1 MARKYR
7 VGQRQRGWPIW
18 LSILVIVV
26 LLVGAGAL
34 TLFALKSVKE
44 SDKNEG
50 FSTTKA
56 ASVEQI
62 SPDASEESPE
72 EVPAEIL
79 ESEDIS
85 TEQASLP
92 LVAPQRQ
99 IAQFENLA
107 VRSQVGTCTDPGTL
121 EISTDGGQA
130 WSTSESF
137 AATTATQILRL
148 IPVSTSNIFVVALN
162 TDCEPQIYGTTD
174 QGATWQQPVSALG
187 TWYLDPS
194 NPTQLPAPGGAKAI
208 SCEAISIAPRTDSN
222 VDVLCADGSLTST
235 SDGGTS
241 WSDPVAGDG
250 VLNIAHSNG
259 DRLLIAHHP
268 DQCSGVQLSANVP
281 VAEGATCVHA
291 ELSESD
297 AGQIAATQVGD
308 SILAWVGETQF
319 ISKDG
324 GQTWQ

>member
-1 MARKYR
+1 M
-7 VGQRQRGWPIW
+7 
-18 LSILVIVV
+18 

-34 TLFALKSVKE
+34 SLFALKSVKE

-62 SPDASEESPE
+62 SSETSEESAE

-137 AATTATQILRL
+137 AATTATQVLRL

-235 SDGGTS
+235 IDGGAT
-241 WSDPVAGDG
+241 WSDPAAGDG
-250 VLNIAHSNG
+250 VLNVAHSNS
-259 DRLLIAHHP
+259 DRLLIIQNP
-268 DQCSGVQLSANVP
+268 DQCSGVQLSVNVP
-281 VAEGATCVHA
+281 AEGTTCLEA
-291 ELSESD
+291 ELGESD
-297 AGQIAATQVGD
+297 AGQIAATQFGD
-308 SILAWVGETQF
+308 SILAWVSETQF

>member
-7 VGQRQRGWPIW
+7 VGQRQRGWSIW

-34 TLFALKSVKE
+34 SVFALKSVKE
-44 SDKNEG
+44 NDKNEG

-62 SPDASEESPE
+62 SSETSEESLE
-72 EVPAEIL
+72 EAPAEIS
-79 ESEDIS
+79 ESEEIS
-85 TEQASLP
+85 AEQASLP

-130 WSTSESF
+130 WSTSASF
-137 AATTATQILRL
+137 TATTATQVLRL

-162 TDCEPQIYGTTD
+162 ADCEPRIYGTTD
-174 QGATWQQPVSALG
+174 QGATWQQPVSAVG

-194 NPTQLPAPGGAKAI
+194 NPTQLTAPGGAKAI

-235 SDGGTS
+235 SDGGAS
-241 WSDPVAGDG
+241 WSEPVAGAG
-250 VLNIAHSNG
+250 VFNVAHSNG
-259 DRLLIAHHP
+259 DWLLIAQDP
-268 DQCSGVQLSANVP
+268 DQCTGIQLSDTLP

-291 ELSESD
+291 ELGESD
-297 AGQIAATQVGD
+297 AGQIAATQFGD
-308 SILAWVGETQF
+308 SVLAWVGETQF

>member
-1 MARKYR
+1 M
-7 VGQRQRGWPIW
+7 GQRQRGWPIW

-34 TLFALKSVKE
+34 SLFALKSVKE

-62 SPDASEESPE
+62 SSETSEESAE

-137 AATTATQILRL
+137 AATTATQVLRL

-235 SDGGTS
+235 IDGGAT
-241 WSDPVAGDG
+241 WSDPAAGDG
-250 VLNIAHSNG
+250 VLNVAHSNS
-259 DRLLIAHHP
+259 DRLLIIQNP
-268 DQCSGVQLSANVP
+268 DQCSGVQLSVNVP
-281 VAEGATCVHA
+281 AEGTTCLEA
-291 ELSESD
+291 ELGESD
-297 AGQIAATQVGD
+297 AGQIAATQFGD
-308 SILAWVGETQF
+308 SILAWVSETQF

>member
-1 MARKYR
+1 MARKYQA
-7 VGQRQRGWPIW
+7 GQRQRGWPIW

-34 TLFALKSVKE
+34 SVFALKSVKE
-44 SDKNEG
+44 NDKNEG

-62 SPDASEESPE
+62 SPDASEESAE
-72 EVPAEIL
+72 KVPSEIS
-79 ESEDIS
+79 ESEEIS
-85 TEQASLP
+85 TEQVSLP

-137 AATTATQILRL
+137 AATTATQVLRL

-162 TDCEPQIYGTTD
+162 TDSEPQIYGTTD

-222 VDVLCADGSLTST
+222 VDVLCADGSLIST
-235 SDGGTS
+235 SDGGAT
-241 WSDPVAGDG
+241 WSESVVGDG

-268 DQCSGVQLSANVP
+268 DQCSGVQLSVNVP
-281 VAEGATCVHA
+281 AEGATCVHA
-291 ELSESD
+291 EPSESD
-297 AGQIAATQVGD
+297 AGQIAATQFGD

>member
-34 TLFALKSVKE
+34 SVFALKSVKE

-56 ASVEQI
+56 ASVEQLNTET
-62 SPDASEESPE
+62 SEESAE
-72 EVPAEIL
+72 EVPAEIS

-85 TEQASLP
+85 AEQASLS

-130 WSTSESF
+130 WSASESF
-137 AATTATQILRL
+137 AATTATQVLRL

-174 QGATWQQPVSALG
+174 QGATWQQPVSAVG

-194 NPTQLPAPGGAKAI
+194 NPTQLPAPGGVKAI

-235 SDGGTS
+235 TDGGATWLES
-241 WSDPVAGDG
+241 VVGDG
-250 VLNIAHSNG
+250 VLNIAHSNSG
-259 DRLLIAHHP
+259 RLLITQDP
-268 DQCSGVQLSANVP
+268 VQCSGVQLSANVP
-281 VAEGATCVHA
+281 AEEATCVRV
-291 ELSESD
+291 ELGESD
-297 AGQIAATQVGD
+297 AGQIAATQFGD

>member
-1 MARKYR
+1 M
-7 VGQRQRGWPIW
+7 
-18 LSILVIVV
+18 
-26 LLVGAGAL
+26 
-34 TLFALKSVKE
+34 
-44 SDKNEG
+44 
-50 FSTTKA
+50 
-56 ASVEQI
+56 
-62 SPDASEESPE
+62 
-72 EVPAEIL
+72 
-79 ESEDIS
+79 
-85 TEQASLP
+85 
-92 LVAPQRQ
+92 
-99 IAQFENLA
+99 
-107 VRSQVGTCTDPGTL
+107 
-121 EISTDGGQA
+121 
-130 WSTSESF
+130 
-137 AATTATQILRL
+137 
-148 IPVSTSNIFVVALN
+148 STSNIFVVALN

-174 QGATWQQPVSALG
+174 QGATWQQPVSAVG

-194 NPTQLPAPGGAKAI
+194 NPTQLPAPGGVKAI

-235 SDGGTS
+235 IDGGATWLES
-241 WSDPVAGDG
+241 VVGDG

-268 DQCSGVQLSANVP
+268 AQCSGVQLSANVP

-297 AGQIAATQVGD
+297 AGQIAATQFGD

>member
-1 MARKYR
+1 M
-7 VGQRQRGWPIW
+7 
-18 LSILVIVV
+18 

-34 TLFALKSVKE
+34 SLFALKSVKE

-62 SPDASEESPE
+62 SAETTEEAAEEVSAEISESEETS
-72 EVPAEIL
+72 A
-79 ESEDIS
+79 
-85 TEQASLP
+85 EQALLP

-99 IAQFENLA
+99 IAQFANLA

-130 WSTSESF
+130 WSASESF
-137 AATTATQILRL
+137 AATTATQVLRL

-162 TDCEPQIYGTTD
+162 ADCEPRIYGTAD
-174 QGATWQQPVSALG
+174 QGATWQQPVSAVG

-208 SCEAISIAPRTDSN
+208 SCEAISIAPRTNSN
-222 VDVLCADGSLTST
+222 VDALCADGSLTST
-235 SDGGTS
+235 SDGGAT

-250 VLNIAHSNG
+250 VLNVAHSNS
-259 DRLLIAHHP
+259 DRLLITQSP

-291 ELSESD
+291 ELGESD
-297 AGQIAATQVGD
+297 AGQIAATQFGD

>member
-1 MARKYR
+1 MARKYQA
-7 VGQRQRGWPIW
+7 GQRQRGWPIW

-34 TLFALKSVKE
+34 SLFALKSVKE

-56 ASVEQI
+56 AFVEQL
-62 SPDASEESPE
+62 SSETSEESAE

-162 TDCEPQIYGTTD
+162 AECEPRIYGTTD
-174 QGATWQQPVSALG
+174 QGATWQQPVSPVG

-194 NPTQLPAPGGAKAI
+194 NPTQLPAPGGAKEI

-222 VDVLCADGSLTST
+222 VDALCADGSLIST
-235 SDGGTS
+235 SDGGTT
-241 WSDPVAGDG
+241 WSEPVAGDG
-250 VLNIAHSNG
+250 VLNIAHSNSG
-259 DRLLIAHHP
+259 RLLIAQNP
-268 DQCSGVQLSANVP
+268 DQCTGVQLSANVP
-281 VAEGATCVHA
+281 AEGATCVRA
-291 ELSESD
+291 ELGESD
-297 AGQIAATQVGD
+297 AGQIAATRFGD

-324 GQTWQ
+324 GQRWQ